1 MLRTAPLAG
10 GLQAS
15 TQTPAGTV
23 CASSSGV
30 KVMVLLEFPHAGQIT
45 SNRRGDSLRHT
56 SQPSFTPKRQAPP
69 AAWPMQPSASSAIFL
84 NDGSPM
90 KRLSDESRPRFSQ
103 QSKRPIPCTQHT
115 E

>member
-15 TQTPAGTV
+15 TQTPAGMV

-30 KVMVLLEFPHAGQIT
+30 KAMALLEFPHAGQIT
-45 SNRRGDSLRHT
+45 SNRRRDSSKHT
-56 SQPSFTPKRQAPP
+56 SQPSFTPKGQTPP
-69 AAWPMQPSASSAIFL
+69 AAWLMRSSASSAIFL
-84 NDGSPM
+84 NDGSLM
-90 KRLSDESRPRFSQ
+90 ERLSDESRPRFSQ